1 MTKRVLTAQIKHE
14 TNTFSILPTTLNSY
28 RARVLYEGDEVKERL
43 KGTNNELAGVMDVAA
58 EKGWELVTPI
68 AGDATPS
75 GKVSSEAWKYLAS
88 AVFNALK
95 NDGPFDAVL
104 ISLHG
109 AMVAEGHDDAE
120 GALLSQVRAM
130 VGPDVPV
137 MATLDLHANVTVKMA
152 ESANALITYRTYPH
166 IDMAERGRQ
175 VAELLARQ
183 FAGEVDG
190 YETLIG
196 RLDQLDGFDHGRTTQ
211 EGPMT
216 EALRKARAYEEDDGI
231 EVVSVNAGF
240 SFADVHDAGPSVT
253 VTFSD
258 DREHARSIIADL
270 VAFGWETKEQSTVKH
285 FLPEDAMAHVRA
297 AEASD
302 KPFVFGD
309 FSDNPG
315 GGSYGDSPLLLK
327 TMVECGIENAAFAV
341 ITDPAVAAVAVQAG
355 EGAEISMPLG
365 GKFDPSVTPPFEMTG
380 TVTKV
385 DADARFIFEGP
396 MMKGVEAVLGPS
408 AVIKIGGVET
418 VVITNRFQAYDRMF
432 FVHFG
437 IIPEEKSLVAVKSAH
452 HFRAAYGP
460 MAREIMLV
468 DAAGITSP
476 DPNKFPYQNVRRPI
490 WPLDGEWD

>member
-14 TNTFSILPTTLNSY
+14 TNTFSILPTTLDSY
-28 RARVLYEGDEVKERL
+28 RARVLYEGDDVTSLL
-43 KGTNNELAGVMDVAA
+43 KGTNNELAGIIDVA
-58 EKGWELVTPI
+58 EEQGWLLFTPI

-75 GKVSSEAWKYLAS
+75 GKVSTEAWEYLS
-88 AVFNALK
+88 GAVMDALR
-95 NDGPFDAVL
+95 NEDPFDAVL
-104 ISLHG
+104 LSLHG
-109 AMVAEGHDDAE
+109 AMVTEGYDDAE
-120 GALLSQVRAM
+120 GELLSRIRAT
-130 VGPDVPV
+130 VGPKVPV
-137 MATLDLHANVTVKMA
+137 MATLDLHANVTIKMA
-152 ESANALITYRTYPH
+152 ENANALVTYRTYPH

-175 VAELLARQ
+175 MAELLVRQ
-183 FAGEVDG
+183 FSGEVAG

-196 RLDQLDGFDHGRTTQ
+196 RLDQLDGFDHGRTTK

-216 EALRKARAYEEDDGI
+216 EALRQARAYENDEGI

-240 SFADVHDAGPSVT
+240 SWADFHETGPSIS
-253 VTFSD
+253 VTFSNN
-258 DREHARSIIADL
+258 RERARAIIADL
-270 VAFGWETKEQSTVKH
+270 VAFGWETKEQSTIEH
-285 FLPEDAMAHVRA
+285 FSPEETMGKVRV
-297 AEASD
+297 AEPSD
-302 KPFVFGD
+302 KPFVLAD

-327 TMVECGIENAAFAV
+327 AMVESGIENAAFAV
-341 ITDPAVAAVAVQAG
+341 ITDPEVATAAVQAR

-365 GKFDPSVTPPFEMTG
+365 GKFDPSVTPPFEITG

-385 DADARFIFEGP
+385 SADARFIFEGP
-396 MMKGVEAVLGPS
+396 MMKGVEAALGPS

-432 FVHFG
+432 FLHFG

-460 MAREIMLV
+460 MAREIILV

-476 DPNKFPYQNVRRPI
+476 DPNKFPFRNVRRPI
-490 WPLDGEWD
+490 WPLDGNW